1 MTLEQLANWRQ
12 RLGLSTHIAAIKLG
26 ISSEDY
32 EWYENG
38 FSVIPKSIELA
49 TFAIELSEYLF
60 LKAREQNPKF
70 RHQGIGYA
78 YTKSDFVNKLLNER
92 KLIQDISL
100 NKGDE
105 LFVRYKNTEL

>member
-12 RLGLSTHIAAIKLG
+12 RLGFSTHIAAIKLG

-38 FSVIPKSIELA
+38 FRVIPKSIELA

-70 RHQGIGYA
+70 RHQGIGYS
-78 YTKSDFVNKLLNER
+78 YTKADFVNKLLNER
-92 KLIQDISL
+92 KLIQDVSL
-100 NKGDE
+100 SKGND